1 MKKNLVLAMSL
12 IAVLIGCKNEEDL
25 NPSQAI
31 LGLYQQTQ
39 VDYDEDLSF
48 VKTIQLNSE
57 NQVLYQGFFREKG
70 ELEVLGY
77 QFYYEGTYTLDGSVV
92 VMVFEN
98 TFQLLDPDFTYVPK
112 EDLDEVES
120 EFYFEE
126 RYKVSDDYQELYYVC
141 PPNALCIPPV
151 PFIKIPPI
159 SG

>member
-1 MKKNLVLAMSL
+1 MKKSIYFLLGL
-12 IAVLIGCKNEEDL
+12 IVFFSGCKNEEDL

-48 VKTIQLNSE
+48 VKTIELNSE

-70 ELEVLGY
+70 ESEVLGY
-77 QFYYEGTYTLDGSVV
+77 QFYYEGTYTLDGDVV
-92 VMVFEN
+92 VMDFEN
-98 TFQLLDPDFTYVPK
+98 TFQLLDPDITYVPK
-112 EDLDEVES
+112 EDLVEVES